1 MDKRLNKAL
10 AALFAELEQISSE
23 HDELTDTDVREALH
37 LTLNYYFVWGK
48 PRPLFPRSF
57 GMFSAEGDRLVGK
70 AVRRFLDTI
79 EEFNEVDAIPVGK
92 MRLDFLQQADVRTP
106 SGMQYDEFIG
116 HRESP
121 LAPDPLPDFLFRDG
135 EYDETE

>member
-1 MDKRLNKAL
+1 
-10 AALFAELEQISSE
+10 
-23 HDELTDTDVREALH
+23 
-37 LTLNYYFVWGK
+37 
-48 PRPLFPRSF
+48 
-57 GMFSAEGDRLVGK
+57 MFSAEGDRLVGK

-79 EEFNEVDAIPVGK
+79 EEFNEADAIPVGK
-92 MRLDFLQQADVRTP
+92 TRLDFLQQADVRTP

-121 LAPDPLPDFLFRDG
+121 LDPDPLPEFLFRDG